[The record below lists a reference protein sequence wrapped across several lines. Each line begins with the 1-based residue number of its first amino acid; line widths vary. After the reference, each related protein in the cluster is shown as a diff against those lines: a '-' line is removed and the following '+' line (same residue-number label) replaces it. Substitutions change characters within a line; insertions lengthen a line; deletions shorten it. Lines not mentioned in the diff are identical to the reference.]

1 MTNFGVLPRVAVT
14 LVATVL
20 ITGVVVA
27 AGRATTEPET
37 TAKTRATEPTTTT
50 TGIPASTF
58 VDHLALT
65 NLMPAGKSSQNA
77 PVVWSDR
84 TKMCAK
90 KWKKPVR
97 VASSDGKVAIL
108 LADAKDDCRAFVFC
122 VDQPPR
128 ERLDKKPL
136 DGEATVE
143 VVAEGNVTTM
153 RLKPNGGDEV
163 EIKAADV
170 RWIEDGNGVDCDQP
184 TNSVPPS
191 TPASGG
197 PSAGGSPGSGGSAS
211 GGAPGSG
218 GFPAGGKSGAG
229 GSTSGGASGSNGAQD
244 PVQPAS
250 PAGSSNSHTG
260 P

>member
-20 ITGVVVA
+20 ITGIVVA

-65 NLMPAGKSSQNA
+65 NLMPAGKSKQNA

-84 TKMCAK
+84 TKECEE
-90 KWKKPVR
+90 KWKKPVQ
-97 VASSDGKVAIL
+97 VASSGGKVAVL
-108 LADAKDDCRAFVFC
+108 LADAKDDCRTFVFC

-136 DGEATVE
+136 DGDATVE
-143 VVAEGNVTTM
+143 VRADGNLTTM
-153 RLKPNGGDEV
+153 RLQPNGGDEM

-184 TNSVPPS
+184 TNSVPPPA
-191 TPASGG
+191 PASGD
-197 PSAGGSPGSGGSAS
+197 STIGGSPGSGGSTS
-211 GGAPGSG
+211 GGALDPGGSVTGGKPGSG
-218 GFPAGGKSGAG
+218 SSTAGGKSGSG
-229 GSTSGGASGSNGAQD
+229 GS
-244 PVQPAS
+244 
-250 PAGSSNSHTG
+250 
-260 P
+260 